1 LKTDSTLWSAGD
13 DLYGKL
19 GYKTDGNQLTF
30 KKVANQIKLVRARG
44 NNVMMINNKD
54 EAWSFGGNANGVQ
67 GIGLKSQDPTYPHKV
82 GEQVANVY
90 PNNFCSYFLKTNGTL
105 WASGSN
111 HQGQMG
117 IAGPKESF
125 RFTQVAEDV
134 KGLTA
139 EVSAGHT
146 IVLKAG
152 RYVGTGSNWYKQL
165 SNDDSQKIATWTD
178 FIMP

>member
-1 LKTDSTLWSAGD
+1 MDISAGNYFVAILKTDGTVCGFGQNGHGEFGIGSRTYDKLQLTKIASNVSQIATGFSNIYLLKTDSTLWSAGD

-82 GEQVANVY
+82 GEQVANV
-90 PNNFCSYFLKTNGTL
+90 
-105 WASGSN
+105 
-111 HQGQMG
+111 
-117 IAGPKESF
+117 
-125 RFTQVAEDV
+125 
-134 KGLTA
+134 
-139 EVSAGHT
+139 
-146 IVLKAG
+146 
-152 RYVGTGSNWYKQL
+152 
-165 SNDDSQKIATWTD
+165 
-178 FIMP
+178 

>member
-1 LKTDSTLWSAGD
+1 MKTDSTLWSAGD

-19 GYKTDGNQLTF
+19 GYKTDVGNQLTL

-67 GIGLKSQDPTYPHKV
+67 GIGLKVKPRLTHTRSASKWRMFTQTISAHI
-82 GEQVANVY
+82 
-90 PNNFCSYFLKTNGTL
+90 SKTNGTL

-152 RYVGTGSNWYKQL
+152 RYVELEVTGISN
-165 SNDDSQKIATWTD
+165 
-178 FIMP
+178 